1 MMRIS
6 FWKREREKH
15 VMMELSK
22 NRRITIE
29 RTRICGGGAKSL
41 LWRTIIAN
49 VMNLRVDVME
59 NEEGPALGGA
69 ILAAVG
75 CGEYENVETAVRCL
89 VRVAETV
96 EPTPELAEKYE
107 RKYRSFQ
114 QIYPAV
120 KGLFSGALV

>member
-1 MMRIS
+1 MSHHAERPA
-6 FWKREREKH
+6 KRRNGIAEATPFPENILMLFYECRHKRQFFCFIGFFFKEK
-15 VMMELSK
+15 
-22 NRRITIE
+22 
-29 RTRICGGGAKSL
+29 
-41 LWRTIIAN
+41 W
-49 VMNLRVDVME
+49 
-59 NEEGPALGGA
+59 